1 MKQHMMYQRLYGLI
15 LVSSFIFLSDTLS
28 LKGKRLDFHG
38 EGDTRVSLTNVIPE
52 LSRLT
57 ACIDLISMGHSSSYW
72 MAFSYITNNTLLGR
86 EDIDLG
92 IAGDHQQLILY
103 SLGKTFDISYQL
115 IPFQWHTVCLTWDGV
130 KGRLELFLNK
140 ERILAI
146 MDQPH
151 NLSAN
156 GTLVLGCLPKNGEGQ
171 IKSVISCF
179 TGSLYYFQL
188 WDHILKN
195 EEFMTCLHGNV
206 VSWEED
212 VWIIHKIIP
221 TVDRRL
227 RCFVSENMTIQE
239 TSTTVSQQ
247 IDLTTPSHIA
257 GLNPQK
263 TVHSS
268 TTMPKSTPVFAAN
281 HTTIWYSN
289 TMSSPLAT
297 MSASKYLKT
306 SIAETATFAAD
317 GLFTSATI
325 PLPTHSTPIR
335 TTNHPYSKK
344 TRTSKMVETVATETF
359 HPTTATNFFAT
370 SGITKNS
377 IVSETL
383 AIKSQPTV
391 MKIAPFSVNDSTSVS
406 TTSCH
411 KHKSPDVAGL
421 PTSKSKQ
428 ESLVSSTAR
437 TVSGSTVEE
446 ILALTTDIGTMPAFP
461 PQPLLIPTVTPV
473 DSVLPENQMASSLPT
488 TDKKMVFTVHSVLP
502 VETTPAPRTVKTELV
517 HTDFQDVSSLSMDN
531 AIFTSMPKETS
542 SMALYSMTSSPI
554 AGTQSKQTV
563 IDIESTH
570 PALTPGI
577 TLHPTLAEDSLFPT
591 IEGLEYTQNTPTA
604 DEPMLTL
611 ISTKSPST
619 SKASES
625 GPTSLTDETAYQ
637 LSTNDTTWTSRP
649 DQTLLTSMNT
659 TTFLTFMPNENLT
672 SVHQGNATNVDHM
685 FMTTNTTP
693 LETFTKRK
701 ATISSDG
708 STARYTEALFRS
720 TSLLFGNFSSVSE
733 IPSITNQPEFELTT
747 LLLKSIPMSTVAAN
761 VLPTVPRETFVPSV
775 DISTLADVTRNF
787 STQESSSET
796 TQTETNGTST
806 FGDTMAPLSKSVT
819 TQLSY
824 TTVMRKETTSDHP
837 KGKSTIAAV
846 TGVSPFSAMLEA
858 TNESAQMVTASIT
871 VSPFPDIEKSATAL
885 NNKTA
890 TTGVGMNWLSTK
902 LTKTTPKSS
911 YNGTTEIF
919 KSTHWHSE
927 TSEGTLVSLS
937 TSVSTE
943 TFPEQS
949 ASGTRIWGA
958 TFSMTPTQ
966 KTAMSLSTG
975 VLPPKTAAI
984 HSSTTPQP
992 ITYMSSLPV
1001 NVSVATYPV
1010 TYMVVSDETKVTL
1023 PQSSTLARDFSPSVS
1038 SGIPTLPAATMPMA
1052 LVLPL
1057 SPTPS
1062 TTSTTM
1068 STHRGLFHTIS
1079 EVPVTSST
1087 KALREVPS
1095 VRETLAS
1102 SPRTASPMITK
1113 TITTFPSTSTD
1124 IVSPFVHT
1132 LVCSKPP
1139 PDKVTIVSSTHVSPT
1154 TSTLVTSTHVLTF
1167 PYTFSRGRDVSMVTY
1182 PTETSADSETLPPNT
1197 SANKFTTPLNTHISQ
1212 SSTYF
1217 VNTSVTNQL
1226 VTDTSVLPPEKEQM
1240 NTSIGKTSIT
1250 TSRTEISPKNSL
1262 ISSSQSTSLLEI
1274 TDTEFSETTEIS
1286 SHQTYLP
1293 SETPPG
1299 NAPSGNLA
1307 ASPIGR
1313 TQTTQSLTSSSIQ
1326 GIHTSEIFISLEK
1339 TAVPSQVQTI
1349 TTFLSPDKEN
1359 ASAISES
1366 TPWTVGMI
1374 ASSSFVTN
1382 PVSSHQDTSSIDTT
1396 TSRTTR
1402 PSHPVLIKTTLSH
1415 LLSLKCQPKA
1425 TWVASS
1431 TSESTQ
1437 AFTNGPLNANF
1448 TMISPDGITTA
1459 FSLSKVPT
1467 TFPMETSIPLY
1478 QISSLPVNVTAFTSK
1493 KVSDI
1498 LTTPMRKS
1506 SETIHPDC
1514 SKNVS
1519 IGTSGP
1525 MPEKFSMPENNS
1537 HSSNIAVSSDTST
1550 RIGLLST
1557 LLSSTTP
1564 KTTKTAQTS
1573 SDITPVAYPGPTS
1586 QSMIISSAFT
1596 NSEEVEESSKITT
1609 IPISSPTESAFPTTI
1624 TEGTVISV
1632 TDTSASSLLSSKNT
1646 EAISSIPM
1654 TVLSSLLLP
1663 NQQSSQE
1670 GEAITLGIL
1679 PGITNSSTDRRT
1691 ELVNT
1696 YSRTTIPEIVLSTI
1710 PSDSLHAS
1718 SDIRVSPSNF
1728 MDTPRPIK
1736 SVKSTTTHLSFN
1748 TRKTTSFELTKK
1760 STSVTTPV
1768 LYPLWTPNSA
1778 TQPSFTSRFY
1788 LPHSSEAKFSTPKI
1802 STPRT
1807 SQMVEFPVWGTRI
1820 TPNISQS
1827 LLIPS
1832 WNTPKVGD
1840 SQFPTYTTTH
1850 VMTSNKMVAET
1861 LNSTSESL
1869 SIATTNQTSMVSK
1882 DIAAMSLISTSE
1894 ILPTF
1899 GLSENT
1905 SLSISSGVFTTT
1917 SADVERTFEKTA
1929 TSITPGTIFSS
1940 NPIISNATS
1949 PFLPWIVS
1957 SLPSGSLA
1965 TLSNPPRVL
1974 TSSSR
1979 EMVEST
1985 FPASDLTPTYPFA
1998 NFTLP
2003 FASGSTIL
2011 TNIVPV
2017 PTLGII
2023 TSGSLNSLPIFT
2035 KTTDDSVPISMSL
2048 EASPRTTVT
2057 DNSRT
2062 VSEPM
2067 SFSIKSLSPSITGRT
2082 LSIGSLSLSSPT
2094 KTSAWSTVPATSASP
2109 TLIPP
2114 KLTLDSLI
2122 NVAITTPTS
2131 TGSSF
2136 PLMSAA
2142 MTHPSTTVSSL
2153 ISTSFETTWM
2163 NSTTSFIFA
2172 QESASSV
2179 TSQSAVSFYSIAMN
2193 FSVFDEEPR
2202 VLITSVINEFANKW
2216 LNSIF
2221 QNCEFSLANM
2231 AIQIKSRYV
2240 NNTFCGLKGNLG
2252 YSGYACWVII
2262 KANSSLTSVEL
2273 ISRIRNKIHGNLTH
2287 GNFTQDQLTLLVKS
2301 DQVVV
2306 KKLEP
2311 GKCNMDET
2319 PSKYKGTYKWLLTDP
2334 TETAQTRCI
2343 KNERENATRICSVS
2357 IQTGK
2362 SQWDK
2367 PRFKKCKLL
2376 QELPNKIVDL
2386 ANITISDEN
2395 ADDVAEHILNLVNDS
2410 PPLDEEETK
2419 IIVSKVAD
2427 ISKCDEISVDLT
2439 KIILQIIS
2447 GVTEKQNDSASNLPQ
2462 VCNEILRIIERAG
2475 YKMEFV
2481 GTTANFTVARLALA
2495 VLQVDHRF
2503 EGMAFSIGSSEE
2515 LTDPEIFLGDIP
2527 VGRVLASIYLPTSL
2541 SEKIPLNGL
2550 QTILF
2555 NFFGQTSLFKAQNT
2569 TTALTTYV
2577 VSASISNTSI
2587 QNLADPVVIILKHI
2601 QGNWNYDQ
2609 VYCAFWDFDT
2619 NNGLGGWNSSGCK
2632 VKETNVNYTIC
2643 QCNHLTH
2650 FGVLMDLSRSTVDA
2664 VNERIL
2670 VIITYTGCGIS
2681 SIFLGIAMV
2690 TYILWEV
2697 FYTPPKIYVGV
2708 NALLEINQLSFA
2720 TVHEIGFVKPVSV
2733 LTSCLAVL
2741 TELIW
2746 LLTGQSSQNAPL
2758 VCFPTAGIPAITV
2771 AMILSVRKDL
2781 YGTLSPTTPFCWIKD
2796 DPIFYISVVAYFC
2809 LIFLTNL
2816 SMFCTVLVQLNS
2828 VKSQS
2833 QKTRRKMILSDLK
2846 GIISLTFLLGLTW
2859 GFAFF
2864 AWGPVRLFFMYLFAI
2879 CNTLQGF
2886 LIFVFYCVMK
2896 ESVREQWY
2904 IHLHCRWLQL
2914 DNSSGKMPI
2923 NVRYKR
2929 ESRKKTHG
2937 RKLLMP
2943 SLKSTTTNSSFR
2955 SLGSAPGTP
2964 SKTIFPNDTFDE
2976 NHYTLSSV
2984 SCETIPNFIRR
2995 TLPAEIKTNSIKKQR
3010 PFSLNVNKEAQLP
3023 PSPGLG
3029 KMLNL

>member
-1 MKQHMMYQRLYGLI
+1 
-15 LVSSFIFLSDTLS
+15 
-28 LKGKRLDFHG
+28 
-38 EGDTRVSLTNVIPE
+38 
-52 LSRLT
+52 
-57 ACIDLISMGHSSSYW
+57 MGHSSSYW

-2179 TSQSAVSFYSIAMN
+2179 TSQSA
-2193 FSVFDEEPR
+2193 
-2202 VLITSVINEFANKW
+2202 
-2216 LNSIF
+2216 
-2221 QNCEFSLANM
+2221 
-2231 AIQIKSRYV
+2231 
-2240 NNTFCGLKGNLG
+2240 
-2252 YSGYACWVII
+2252 
-2262 KANSSLTSVEL
+2262 
-2273 ISRIRNKIHGNLTH
+2273 
-2287 GNFTQDQLTLLVKS
+2287 
-2301 DQVVV
+2301 
-2306 KKLEP
+2306 EP

-2515 LTDPEIFLGDIP
+2515 LTDPE
-2527 VGRVLASIYLPTSL
+2527 
-2541 SEKIPLNGL
+2541 
-2550 QTILF
+2550 
-2555 NFFGQTSLFKAQNT
+2555 AQNT

-2879 CNTLQGF
+2879 CNTLF
-2886 LIFVFYCVMK
+2886 
-2896 ESVREQWY
+2896 E
-2904 IHLHCRWLQL
+2904 
-2914 DNSSGKMPI
+2914 I

-2964 SKTIFPNDTFDE
+2964 SKTIFPNGKTKGF
-2976 NHYTLSSV
+2976 
-2984 SCETIPNFIRR
+2984 
-2995 TLPAEIKTNSIKKQR
+2995 LPFG
-3010 PFSLNVNKEAQLP
+3010 P
-3023 PSPGLG
+3023 
-3029 KMLNL
+3029 